1 MVISKKGLHP
11 KNVMKSSVSP
21 QKLQKYRWQTPI
33 WASISTQV
41 APNLLISLGH
51 SPRLGKAQF
60 SFGGA
65 QAVIWGGAR
74 PRNAPPWR
82 RVWVS

>member
-1 MVISKKGLHP
+1 
-11 KNVMKSSVSP
+11 MKSSVSP

-33 WASISTQV
+33 WASICTQV

-74 PRNAPPWR
+74 PRNAPRGAGSGYLERVHER
-82 RVWVS
+82 RQV